1 MTEMALTGTI
11 VSPSSPKPKLDQPVN
26 PLTLIL
32 FFGVLA
38 ARFLFVA
45 CSLYVDV
52 DETGAKVTTYLMG
65 WVLTLPAAIML
76 SATLYWTFS
85 QVF

>member
-1 MTEMALTGTI
+1 
-11 VSPSSPKPKLDQPVN
+11 
-26 PLTLIL
+26 
-32 FFGVLA
+32 
-38 ARFLFVA
+38 
-45 CSLYVDV
+45 
-52 DETGAKVTTYLMG
+52 MG